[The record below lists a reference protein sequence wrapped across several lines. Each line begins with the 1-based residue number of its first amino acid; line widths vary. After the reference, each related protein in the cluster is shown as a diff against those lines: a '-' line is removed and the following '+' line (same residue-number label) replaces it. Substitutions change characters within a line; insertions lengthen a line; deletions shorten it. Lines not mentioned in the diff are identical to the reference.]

1 MGDPYQPGPEVVEI
15 VGTVQAFGE
24 LSVEHPDLGDLY
36 ITARRAWLAARQ
48 AGDDAGMA
56 AAHIQIEAAID
67 LAEAYRGQPYTD
79 RERDTVRYLARARG
93 RRS

>member
-1 MGDPYQPGPEVVEI
+1 MEDYQPSREVVEI

-24 LSVEHPDLGDLY
+24 LCVEHPDLGDLY

-48 AGDDAGMA
+48 GDDTAGMA
-56 AAHIQIEAAID
+56 DAHKRIEAAIN
-67 LAEAYRGQPYTD
+67 LAEAYREHPYTD

-93 RRS
+93 RR

>member
-1 MGDPYQPGPEVVEI
+1 MVEI

-24 LSVEHPDLGDLY
+24 LSVQHPDLGDLY
-36 ITARRAWLAARQ
+36 ITARRAWLAAKQ
-48 AGDDAGMA
+48 ADDDVGMA
-56 AAHIQIEAAID
+56 AAHVRIEAAID
-67 LAEAYRGQPYTD
+67 LAERYRGQPYTD